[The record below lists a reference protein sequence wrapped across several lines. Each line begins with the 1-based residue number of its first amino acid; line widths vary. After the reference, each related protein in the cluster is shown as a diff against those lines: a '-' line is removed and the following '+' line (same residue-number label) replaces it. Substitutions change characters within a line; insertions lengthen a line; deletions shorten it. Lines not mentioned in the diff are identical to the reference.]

1 MQAENKG
8 MKEQNSDPVTRVGL
22 RTLTI
27 FEGARAMAM
36 FTGSVLLAA
45 GAGVRRPRRLRPKE
59 MLFHLQ
65 SAGADAM
72 VLLAGLAFL
81 MGFVIGIQ
89 AMATMSPFGAEARIA
104 RVVTTITMLE
114 IGPLLTA
121 ILLAG
126 RSGSA
131 FAVQLGAMKT
141 GGEIDGLRASGID
154 QVGDLVLPRV
164 LALMAAGLLLVVI
177 TTAFSIL
184 GGMIITLWIPD
195 LSFRAYLVG
204 AADAMSGSGLFVG
217 LAKIVVFSGL
227 VGLIGCFQ
235 GLRMGE
241 SAASGEEASAS
252 FVVSLMNIVVI
263 DALFSFIYHIN

>member
-1 MQAENKG
+1 

-27 FEGARAMAM
+27 FEGARAMTM

-45 GAGVRRPRRLRPKE
+45 GAGVRRPRRLRLKE
-59 MLFHLQ
+59 MVFHLQ

-72 VLLAGLAFL
+72 VLLAGLSFL

-104 RVVTTITMLE
+104 RVVTHITMLE

-131 FAVQLGAMKT
+131 FSVQLGAMKI
-141 GGEIDGLRASGID
+141 GGETDGLPASGID

-164 LALMAAGLLLVVI
+164 LALVAAGPLLAMI

-184 GGMIITLWIPD
+184 GGMIITLWIPN
-195 LSFRAYLVG
+195 LSFLAYLVG
-204 AADAMSGSGLFVG
+204 AADAMSGLGLLFG
-217 LAKIVVFSGL
+217 LAKVVIFSGL

-235 GLRMGE
+235 GLRMGK
-241 SAASGEEASAS
+241 SAASGEGASAS
-252 FVVSLMNIVVI
+252 FVVSLMHIVLI
-263 DALFSFIYHIN
+263 DALFAFIHHIN